1 MIWLSLM
8 LAWLGAAPQ
17 EAAEQET
24 FRFEVEVRTVYTDV
38 FVTRDGQ
45 AVTGLTPG
53 NFEVL
58 DNGVP
63 QQFELLNADALPLST
78 LLLLDVSGSVLGD
91 RLEQLR
97 GAAHAFV
104 EGLESEDEVGLMTF
118 TTDMQLRRELSSDI
132 DNLHRVLE
140 DVTVQEDTSLHDA
153 LFAGIKMVEARQGRP
168 LIILLTDG
176 MDNMSWLTDEEVLD
190 VLKESDAVVYG
201 VAVGTVSSADFNR
214 GGRSVRQRN
223 RTTASEFLQNMA
235 TATGGKVWH
244 IGPTMDIKDVFLQ
257 ILMEMESRYLLSYTP
272 TGVPLE
278 GWHTLEIKLKGG
290 EVAEIRSRPGYLVRS
305 KYKQTDR

>member
-1 MIWLSLM
+1 M
-8 LAWLGAAPQ
+8 LAWLGAARQ
-17 EAAEQET
+17 EAAEQQT

-38 FVTRDGQ
+38 FVTRDGK
-45 AVTGLTPG
+45 AVTGLTAG

-58 DNGVP
+58 DNGIP
-63 QQFELLNADALPLST
+63 QEFELLDAEALPLST
-78 LLLLDVSGSVLGD
+78 LLLLDVSGSILGD

-97 GAAHAFV
+97 GAAHGFV

-118 TTDMQLRRELSSDI
+118 TTDMHLRRELSSDFE
-132 DNLHRVLE
+132 NLHRVLE
-140 DVTVQEDTSLHDA
+140 DVTVQADTSLHDA
-153 LFAGIKMVEARQGRP
+153 LFAGVKLVEARRGRP

-176 MDNMSWLTDEEVLD
+176 MDNMSWLTDAEVMD
-190 VLKESDAVVYG
+190 VLKESDAVVYA
-201 VAVGTVSSADFNR
+201 VAVQTVSSADFSR

-223 RTTASEFLQNMA
+223 PSSAFEFLQSIT

-244 IGPTMDIKDVFLQ
+244 IDSTMKIEDVFLQ

-278 GWHTLEIKLKGG
+278 GWHTLEIKLEGG
-290 EVAEIRSRPGYLVRS
+290 EVGEIRSRPGYLISS